1 MAIDPPERGEKE
13 IAADLVARIGNG
25 DRTAE
30 AAMIQR
36 YARGLLYLLR
46 RKTGDRALADDL
58 YQDSFRIALE
68 RLRAR
73 EMRSPEMLASFLNGI
88 ASNLVISHYR
98 REHSRA
104 TDADPAAI
112 ERIATRADQFDS
124 LSREQVAKTVRR
136 LLNELTQPRDRE
148 ILLRIF
154 LDDQDKTRV
163 CAELGLDSLHFNRV
177 LFRAKQRF
185 KALLLQAEGR
195 EKLRIISGSRADPVV
210 SEQV

>member
-1 MAIDPPERGEKE
+1 MATDPPERSEKE

-25 DRTAE
+25 DHAAE
-30 AAMIQR
+30 AAMVQR
-36 YARGLLYLLR
+36 YGRGLLYLLR
-46 RKTGDRALADDL
+46 RKCGDRALADDL

-73 EMRSPEMLASFLNGI
+73 EMRNPEMLASFLNGI

-104 TDADPAAI
+104 TDTDLAAI
-112 ERIATRADQFDS
+112 ERVATRPDQFDS

-185 KALLLQAEGR
+185 KTLLLQAERR
-195 EKLRIISGSRADPVV
+195 ERLRIIAGGRENAVA